1 MNLMRHLFPK
11 KYFTSLSVSRLLL
24 PVAAWLLTFFLSTQ
38 SMDAQELN
46 CQVEFNTDQIQ
57 TTNKSVFETL
67 KEAVTEY
74 MNETHFTN
82 LQFATNER
90 IDCRMFFTIKEY
102 TDNKM
107 VGDLQVQVSRP
118 VYNTSYTTTLLNFKD
133 DKIEFEYQEGEP
145 LTFSLNTMES
155 QLTAILNFYA
165 YLFIAIDSDSFAP
178 KGGQQMFDQLAQ
190 IVQMAQSS
198 GETGWKAF
206 EDKRNRSAVLSAF
219 TDPSTSVLRDMLYDY
234 HRLGLDEMALS
245 PDKGRAKITGCLDG
259 LTTVMNIDGMS
270 VGLSLFKDAKLDE
283 LVNIYTKAPQTEREK
298 VVEILTPIYPTEM
311 KRINM
316 IKAGTNKEQ

>member
-1 MNLMRHLFPK
+1 MNQLSRHKFQRGLLLFPL
-11 KYFTSLSVSRLLL
+11 FMLFVMNATVCRG
-24 PVAAWLLTFFLSTQ
+24 
-38 SMDAQELN
+38 QELN

-57 TTNKSVFETL
+57 ATNKSVFETL
-67 KEAVTEY
+67 QTAVTEY

-82 LQFATNER
+82 LQYATNER
-90 IDCRMFFTIKEY
+90 IECRMFFTFTEY
-102 TDNKM
+102 TDDKM
-107 VGDLQVQVSRP
+107 VGNLQVQVSRP

-133 DKIEFEYQEGEP
+133 NKIEFEYQEGNP

-165 YLFIAIDSDSFAP
+165 YLFIAIDCDSFSP
-178 KGGQQMFDQLAQ
+178 NGGQAMFDQLAQ
-190 IVQMAQSS
+190 IVQMAQSA
-198 GETGWKAF
+198 GESGWKAF
-206 EDKRNRSAVLSAF
+206 EDKRNRAAVLSAF
-219 TDPSTSVLRDMLYDY
+219 TDPSTSVLRQMLYNY

-245 PDKGRAKITGCLDG
+245 PDKGRAKITDSLDG
-259 LTTVMNIDGMS
+259 LTAIMNVDGMS
-270 VGLSLFKDAKLDE
+270 VGLSIFKDAKLDE
-283 LVNIYTKAPQTEREK
+283 LVNIYTKASQTEREK